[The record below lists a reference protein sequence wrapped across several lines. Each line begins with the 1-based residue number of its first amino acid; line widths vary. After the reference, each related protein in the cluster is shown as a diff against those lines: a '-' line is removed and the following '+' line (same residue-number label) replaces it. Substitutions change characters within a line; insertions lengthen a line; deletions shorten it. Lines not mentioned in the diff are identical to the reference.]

1 MSTPTGGPIN
11 PIEDPFAHATREIH
25 ERAGAE
31 QHAAEGDSERIRSA
45 NAPASRIK
53 TQEGAGPL

>member
-45 NAPASRIK
+45 YAPLQATCGR
-53 TQEGAGPL
+53 AP